1 MSTDERNR
9 IPKEVATSMIKM
21 ALVFDTLKIV
31 FGIFIMLAG
40 FVMTVIGQGAS
51 LILAVLIPFVGGVLG
66 TAVNM
71 VLGLTVVG
79 IGMFL
84 SFILSLMSF
93 LTFLRW
99 YSSRDVTFF
108 ERGVGTR
115 LAAQAIGIFVPFVT
129 TFTVFF
135 TIRTVQEAD
144 REYNVAMRKKKE
156 EEQKAL
162 AMRRSRQMRV

>member
-1 MSTDERNR
+1 
-9 IPKEVATSMIKM
+9 M

-31 FGIFIMLAG
+31 FGVFIMLAG
-40 FVMTVIGQGAS
+40 MVMTVIGQGAS
-51 LILAVLIPFVGGVLG
+51 LILAILIPFVGGILG
-66 TAVNM
+66 TAVN
-71 VLGLTVVG
+71 VALGLTVTG

-84 SFILSLMSF
+84 SFVLFLMSF
-93 LTFLRW
+93 LTFLYW
-99 YSSRDVTFF
+99 FSSRDVTFF

-115 LAAQAIGIFVPFVT
+115 LASQAIGIFVPFVT

-135 TIRTVQEAD
+135 TIQTVREAD
-144 REYNVAMRKKKE
+144 REYNVAMRKKRE